1 MCSRSGENCSFHPAV
16 PLNFSFARLFR
27 FRDFFDRHAI
37 QIARVTLDTGSC
49 PVVSPGTRERWERV
63 RVARNEGDG
72 GKAAS
77 LLGIGVRYLTDLP
90 AAELEVFVFAARSTR
105 RLRICQLSCCTIMR
119 CSGLLSLLHECYSNF
134 FLLFMHD
141 GTEPKRKGK

>member
-1 MCSRSGENCSFHPAV
+1 MCSRSGENCSFHAAI
-16 PLNFSFARLFR
+16 PLNFSFARLFC
-27 FRDFFDRHAI
+27 FRDFFDLHAI

-49 PVVSPGTRERWERV
+49 PVVSPETRKRWEQV

-77 LLGIGVRYLTDLP
+77 LLGIGIRYFLTDLP

-119 CSGLLSLLHECYSNF
+119 CSGLLSSATQTF
-134 FLLFMHD
+134 FSCFMHD